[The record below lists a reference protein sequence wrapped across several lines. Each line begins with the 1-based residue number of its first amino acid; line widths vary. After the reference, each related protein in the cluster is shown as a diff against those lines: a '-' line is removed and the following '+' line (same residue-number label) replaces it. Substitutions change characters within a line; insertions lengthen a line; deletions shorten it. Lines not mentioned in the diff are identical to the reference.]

1 MTVTHPPAVRVMA
14 ALAVALCAVAS
25 LVIGTRSAAAADPA
39 AGTALQQVGACIAAG
54 GKGDVLFV
62 IDTSGSLKKTDP
74 SGVRVDAAQYLVD
87 ELAIF
92 ADQSGATID
101 VATAGF
107 DTGYHPGLEWT
118 TVNLGSADTI
128 KTGLEEFR
136 NRNTGKDTD
145 YWAALDGA
153 RKALSARAAAEPT
166 TTHCPVWFWFSDG
179 GNDIERRPQA
189 GDLEAYGG
197 AKPYAPDNPLSTQ
210 EEVAAAEAA
219 GLDDLCRGGGQA
231 DQSRVAGVTTVAIGL
246 QHEGADFNL
255 MQAVATG
262 QPACGSQPGRGEFYR
277 ADALDDIFFAFDSFA
292 SPGRAPST
300 HQGKV
305 CPGSACPEGTH
316 TFVLDSSIHTARVLA
331 SSDVAGQQI
340 QLNGPSGPP
349 VLIGAGTGSASTPG
363 AQVSWRWLSK
373 QTVQLVARR
382 SADAGWTGAWSLV
395 FIDPA
400 ATQATGTSRT
410 TLHLYGDLM
419 PTWKG
424 ATNRLETEKTTLEM
438 QLRRSDGTPVDP
450 KSLPSQLSLS
460 AVLTP
465 SRGDPVKVAD
475 ALPKNRI
482 GPIEVD
488 LSDVAVGPAQLTVTL
503 EVTTASATVAGAT
516 VPGTRL
522 EPQVVSYPLAI
533 APTPNYPTVPKTLN
547 FGEVEGVGPVT
558 ARLPVQG
565 AGCIWLSEGTQRL
578 TTSPKGVDKA
588 PVSAVNGDEKACDGM
603 GLDLAI
609 APSAAGNGSLT
620 GTLTVMSAPAGG
632 DGDPVEVPVDFQLE
646 MTRPANQPLRVA
658 VLIGVFALG
667 VLLPLAA
674 LYLLKALTAKLSGS
688 SVFAGSLRGPVAEN
702 GSFLDSV
709 GPPVFNDLTMCPIS
723 GSRRTL
729 DLPNGRVRTAM
740 GRLPTEPGYAIADI
754 GGRPSASSATPS
766 RAGKGAARLPLAVQN
781 HWIVSLDPHDPVA
794 GEVEV
799 SYLVSDANQLAT
811 VHDDARRNAPA
822 RVAALRSGL
831 PKAPVV
837 PGGDGFDARTGGN
850 VDDGFTSA
858 PTQDPP
864 PGWRSG
870 VSPGHS
876 GGFSGAGGQPPGGS
890 PGHPQPRAYPGQ
902 PQQAGYS
909 GQPPQGGYPGQ
920 PPQGGYPGQPPQG
933 GYPGP
938 QGGYPGQP
946 QQAGY
951 PGQPPQGGYPGQPPQ
966 GGYPGQ
972 PGSQPESEPNQ
983 QPPTPPW
990 GSSSDGF

>member
-1 MTVTHPPAVRVMA
+1 MTGTQTPAVRVAA
-14 ALAVALCAVAS
+14 ALVVAVCAVAS
-25 LVIGTRSAAAADPA
+25 LVIGAGSAAAVDPA
-39 AGTALQQVGACIAAG
+39 ASTALQQVGACIAAG

-62 IDTSGSLKKTDP
+62 IDTSGTLKKTDP

-92 ADQSGATID
+92 ADESGATID
-101 VATAGF
+101 IATAGF
-107 DTGYHPGLEWT
+107 DTVYHPGLEWT

-166 TTHCPVWFWFSDG
+166 ATHCPVWFWISDG
-179 GNDIERRPQA
+179 DNDIERRRED

-197 AKPYAPDNPLSTQ
+197 PKPYAPDNPLST
-210 EEVAAAEAA
+210 EEDVAAAEAA

-246 QHEGADFNL
+246 QHEKADFTL

-262 QPACGSQPGRGEFYR
+262 QPACGTQPGRGEFYR
-277 ADALDDIFFAFDSFA
+277 ADALDDVFFAFDSFA

-305 CPGSACPEGTH
+305 CPGTACPEGTH

-349 VLIGAGTGSASTPG
+349 VVIGAGTGSASMAG
-363 AQVSWRWLSK
+363 AEVSWRWLSK
-373 QTVQLVARR
+373 QTVQVVARR

-395 FIDPA
+395 FIDPTATEA
-400 ATQATGTSRT
+400 AGTSRT

-424 ATNRLETEKTTLEM
+424 ATDRLQAEKTTLEI
-438 QLRRSDGTPVDP
+438 QLRRSDGSPVDP

-482 GPIEVD
+482 GPVQVD

-503 EVTTASATVAGAT
+503 EVTTASATVAGAS

-522 EPQVVSYPLAI
+522 EPQVVSYPLVI

-558 ARLPVQG
+558 ASLPVQG
-565 AGCIWLSEGTQRL
+565 KGCIWLSAGTQRL
-578 TTSPKGVDKA
+578 TTSPKGVDEA
-588 PVSAVNGDEKACDGM
+588 PVSAVNGDEKACDGE
-603 GLDLAI
+603 GLDLTI

-646 MTRPANQPLRVA
+646 MTKPANQPLRVA

-674 LYLLKALTAKLSGS
+674 LYLLKLLTAKLSGT
-688 SVFAGSLRGPVAEN
+688 SVFVGSLRGRFADN
-702 GSFLDSV
+702 DSFLDTAE
-709 GPPVFNDLTMCPIS
+709 PPSFTDLAMCPIS

-781 HWIVSLDPHDPVA
+781 HWIVTLDPLDPIA

-799 SYLVSDANQLAT
+799 TYLVSDANRLGT
-811 VHDDARRNAPA
+811 VHDDARRHAPA
-822 RVAALRSGL
+822 RVTALRSGM
-831 PKAPVV
+831 PKPAVV
-837 PGGDGFDARTGGN
+837 AGGDGFEAGPGGA
-850 VDDGFTSA
+850 VDDGFSSVASQTPPAGWRPA
-858 PTQDPP
+858 PGPGQVSGYSGVGAPP
-864 PGWRSG
+864 PSG
-870 VSPGHS
+870 
-876 GGFSGAGGQPPGGS
+876 
-890 PGHPQPRAYPGQ
+890 YPGQ
-902 PQQAGYS
+902 PPPGGYPGQQP
-909 GQPPQGGYPGQ
+909 QQGGYPGQ
-920 PPQGGYPGQPPQG
+920 QPGGYPGQQQQPGGYPSQQPQQGGYPGETQQG
-933 GYPGP
+933 GR
-938 QGGYPGQP
+938 
-946 QQAGY
+946 QA
-951 PGQPPQGGYPGQPPQ
+951 
-966 GGYPGQ
+966 Q
-972 PGSQPESEPNQ
+972 PGAQPEPAPPDPRRRPAQ